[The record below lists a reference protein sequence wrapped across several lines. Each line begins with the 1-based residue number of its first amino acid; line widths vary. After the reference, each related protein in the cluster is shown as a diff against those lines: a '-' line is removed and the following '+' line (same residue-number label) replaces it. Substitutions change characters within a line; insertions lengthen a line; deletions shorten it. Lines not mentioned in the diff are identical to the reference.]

1 MEIYIVT
8 GAKEIVMMF
17 ATAHVNIIN
26 HHALPASIYMI
37 IQGTVMIVQYVINQL
52 QINGRMHMSTNII
65 IFILGV
71 AAGMII
77 ELLLMAF
84 INGIGGNN

>member
-1 MEIYIVT
+1 MGIYIVT
-8 GAKEIVMMF
+8 GAKEIVMIL

-26 HHALPASIYMI
+26 HHALPVSIFMI
-37 IQGTVMIVQYVINQL
+37 IQGTVMIVLYFINQL